1 MLRISV
7 LLSLAQIFLLSFT
20 LKLYDLSSWASPRDF
35 RLSWLQ
41 MEYTLSPE
49 TRPFSQVYYLMIHPD
64 PQSRVLPTP
73 QAVIHHVLLFQTTHC
88 YLVTILSGEDIYLHS
103 CPNWSPYC
111 QPCPLPLHH
120 PAGAIFK
127 EQESDSANPH
137 LKHTSNFS
145 SF

>member
-1 MLRISV
+1 MTFPLGHLPGISD
-7 LLSLAQIFLLSFT
+7 SLGSRWSTQ
-20 LKLYDLSSWASPRDF
+20 
-35 RLSWLQ
+35 
-41 MEYTLSPE
+41 LSPE
-49 TRPFSQVYYLMIHPD
+49 TRPFSHVYYLVIHPD
-64 PQSRVLPTP
+64 AQSRVLPTP

-127 EQESDSANPH
+127 QQESDSANPPPETHQQLLFILRKKPQLLH
-137 LKHTSNFS
+137 LL
-145 SF
+145 